1 MWNVPAEPLN
11 SAQAEEEE
19 AGGRRN
25 LRLPNLS
32 PPLKRTSQS
41 VDILIVPLLP
51 SKSPAC
57 PHWLPRQ
64 GEREMCVRLPL
75 LGGELWG
82 EGQCRGDKT
91 HKALTFHEEVEVTAH
106 FGRLRRLKPTRSWPS
121 AGDAG
126 EGLVHLGTRD

>member
-25 LRLPNLS
+25 LGLPNLS

-51 SKSPAC
+51 SKSLLPALTGSLGRERGRWVSDC
-57 PHWLPRQ
+57 PFWEESF
-64 GEREMCVRLPL
+64 GVSASV
-75 LGGELWG
+75 
-82 EGQCRGDKT
+82 EGIK

-106 FGRLRRLKPTRSWPS
+106 FGRLRRVKPTRSRPS

-126 EGLVHLGTRD
+126 EGLVHQGTRD

>member
-51 SKSPAC
+51 SKSL
-57 PHWLPRQ
+57 LP
-64 GEREMCVRLPL
+64 
-75 LGGELWG
+75 
-82 EGQCRGDKT
+82 
-91 HKALTFHEEVEVTAH
+91 ALTGSLGRERGRWVSDCPFWEESFGVRDSVEGIKH
-106 FGRLRRLKPTRSWPS
+106 TRHSLSTKRW
-121 AGDAG
+121 
-126 EGLVHLGTRD
+126 R